1 MSGDVRQA
9 LRELHDDYVWRV
21 NAAVGEG
28 RPDVVSRLVE
38 EYPDAALRLLTGAP
52 GASCD
57 RPGCAVCTGRRPAP
71 RGAPPPGPRPGRLA
85 AHPPRPQL
93 STRPAWRR
101 APVRRR
107 RQAGS

>member
-71 RGAPPPGPRPGRLA
+71 PARRRPDRGLA
-85 AHPPRPQL
+85 AWLR
-93 STRPAWRR
+93 TRR
-101 APVRRR
+101 AR
-107 RQAGS
+107 S